1 VLADVTTWAAGV
13 VESLGYVGVTMLVL
27 LETVFPPIAGMTL
40 PLAGFVVGRGD
51 ASLPAMI
58 AVASI
63 GSLVG
68 NWVLYGVSAA
78 IGPDR
83 VRVFL
88 LRYGAWSG
96 LTARHFDRAE
106 AWFARR
112 ADAAVL
118 LGRCIPIVRSLVSI
132 PAGFQRMPFVRFSVL
147 TFVGNLVWITAFVSA
162 GAVLGDRWSRID
174 DVTGLIQAVSVI
186 AWAIVVSVVL
196 WRRVLRPRLDRSGQL
211 PPDGPAA
218 RED

>member
-1 VLADVTTWAAGV
+1 MLADVTTWAADV
-13 VESLGYVGVTMLVL
+13 VESLGYAGVTLLVL

-40 PLAGFVVGRGD
+40 PLAGFLVGRGE

-68 NWVLYGVSAA
+68 NWVLYGISAA
-78 IGPDR
+78 IGPER
-83 VRVFL
+83 VRAFL

-96 LTARHFDRAE
+96 LTEQHFDRAE

-118 LGRCIPIVRSLVSI
+118 LGRCIPVVRSLVSI
-132 PAGFQRMPFVRFSVL
+132 PAGFERMPFGRFSVL
-147 TFVGNLVWITAFVSA
+147 TFIGNLVWITVFVSA
-162 GAVLGDRWSRID
+162 GAVLGDRWTRID
-174 DVTGLIQAVSVI
+174 DITGLIQAVAII

-196 WRRVLRPRLDRSGQL
+196 WRRVVRPRLDRSGQL
-211 PPDGPAA
+211 PPDGPTTP
-218 RED
+218 ED